1 MRRITKQGIRFYVMA
16 KLAEDVR
23 SKGNVM
29 PIDIINMTPKLTPF
43 ILDDDS
49 RHY

>member
-1 MRRITKQGIRFYVMA
+1 MA

-23 SKGNVM
+23 SKCNVM

-43 ILDDDS
+43 IFGRRQQICNKHS
-49 RHY
+49 AP